1 MKRTKAPPPA
11 EDLGARVAALEA
23 ELAAVRALAEGAQR
37 TAFRIAWKYE
47 ALGAGF
53 RRLVMETEG
62 DEIGLFT
69 ALSEPLADEEQKR
82 AERISDGEELD
93 R

>member
-1 MKRTKAPPPA
+1 MKRTKTTPSA
-11 EDLGARVAALEA
+11 EDLAARVAALEA

-37 TAFRIAWKYE
+37 AAFRIAWKYE

-62 DEIGLFT
+62 DELGLFT
-69 ALSEPLADEEQKR
+69 ALSEPLADEEHER
-82 AERISDGEELD
+82 AERILDGEAGG
-93 R
+93 

>member
-1 MKRTKAPPPA
+1 MKRTKTPPPTG
-11 EDLGARVAALEA
+11 DLCARVSALEA
-23 ELAAVRALAEGAQR
+23 EVAAVRLLADGAQR
-37 TAFRIAWKYE
+37 AAFRIAWKFE

-69 ALSEPLADEEQKR
+69 ALSDPLADEEQKR
-82 AERISDGEELD
+82 AERISDGEEID